1 MAAARV
7 ACQDQKGS
15 GAAMDNSLLI
25 NLSGQLSAYQAMDII
40 ANNLA
45 NMSTPGFKREGMK
58 FQEYLA
64 KVPSTTTATG
74 SQSNPPLAFVQNG
87 GVFRD
92 VSEGPMN
99 KTGAPLDLAISGNGF
114 FQVQTPNGVRYTRD
128 GHFQL
133 NSQGQIVDDNGYLL
147 LGDGGPITV
156 TPQDGDIHI
165 AADGTV
171 SGVLGQ
177 LGTIKIVGFA
187 SQAAMSQQGS
197 NLYATSQQPQPNPGG
212 TIEQGMLEG
221 SNVQPVME
229 MSTMIRI
236 MNKYQMMASL
246 TKSQQQ
252 LQTQAITQ
260 LGTIQP

>member
-1 MAAARV
+1 
-7 ACQDQKGS
+7 
-15 GAAMDNSLLI
+15 MDNSLLI
-25 NLSGQLSAYQAMDII
+25 NLSGQLTAYQAMDVV

-58 FQEYLA
+58 FQEFLS
-64 KVPSTTTATG
+64 PTAAATSVAG
-74 SQSNPPLAFVQNG
+74 LQNNAPLAFVQNG

-92 VSEGPMN
+92 ESEGPMD

-133 NSQGQIVDDNGYLL
+133 NSQGQIIDANGYPLI
-147 LGDGGPITV
+147 GDGGPITV

-171 SGVLGQ
+171 SGALGQ

-187 SQAAMSQQGS
+187 NQAAMSQQGS
-197 NLYATSQQPQPNPGG
+197 NLYATNQQPLPNPGG
-212 TIEQGMLEG
+212 TIAQGMLEG

-229 MSTMIRI
+229 MSTMIKI
-236 MNKYQMMASL
+236 MNNYQMIASL

>member
-1 MAAARV
+1 
-7 ACQDQKGS
+7 
-15 GAAMDNSLLI
+15 MDNSLLI

-58 FQEYLA
+58 FQEFLST
-64 KVPSTTTATG
+64 VPPTTTATG
-74 SQSNPPLAFVQNG
+74 LQSNAPLAFVQNG

-133 NSQGQIVDDNGYLL
+133 NSEGQIVDDSGYPLV
-147 LGDGGPITV
+147 GDGGPITV
-156 TPQDGDIHI
+156 TPQDGDIHV

-171 SGVLGQ
+171 SGALGQ

-187 SQAAMSQQGS
+187 SQAAMNQQGS

-212 TIEQGMLEG
+212 TIQQGMLED

-229 MSTMIRI
+229 MSTMIKI
-236 MNKYQMMASL
+236 MRKYEMIASL